1 MLHLK
6 NLCLGK
12 TTFERFHHNPQA
24 ETLPENTN
32 EAVRLSNSL
41 FRGSTQYHKENVMMS
56 IEQEALLKL
65 KVHSLKL
72 EDSQQRAADT
82 LSPEK

>member
-1 MLHLK
+1 
-6 NLCLGK
+6 
-12 TTFERFHHNPQA
+12 
-24 ETLPENTN
+24 
-32 EAVRLSNSL
+32 
-41 FRGSTQYHKENVMMS
+41 MMS